1 MGGKSSKEKINYILD
16 VNWDITESPE
26 RNLFIK
32 LPNDINGIDIL
43 CPINIKQPNNKLK
56 VETIKLRA
64 NNTCNVISY
73 MNIFKSIHNVYRH
86 YRCQIIRYAEENN
99 LPIELYFSKL
109 KFVENSNKIGIY
121 KLILTN

>member
-73 MNIFKSIHNVYRH
+73 MNIFKSIHNVCRH

-109 KFVENSNKIGIY
+109 KFVENSKKIGIY